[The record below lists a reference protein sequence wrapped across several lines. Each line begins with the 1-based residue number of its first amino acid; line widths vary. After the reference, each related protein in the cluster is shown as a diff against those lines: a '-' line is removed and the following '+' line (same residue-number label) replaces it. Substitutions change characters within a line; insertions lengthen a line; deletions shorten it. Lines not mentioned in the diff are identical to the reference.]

1 MFIIKKHYEAT
12 ESNYDFSG
20 VVIDYYK
27 GKRGETLSKNELPCK
42 YFIEEYGFK
51 TKAAASRALKAEK
64 ELCDSENEYGWW
76 NVSASIMEV

>member
-12 ESNYDFSG
+12 ENNYNFHG
-20 VVIDYYK
+20 VVMDYYK

-51 TKAAASRALKAEK
+51 TKAAASRALKAEE
-64 ELCDSENEYGWW
+64 ELCYSENEYGWW
-76 NVSASIMEV
+76 NVSVSIIEV